1 MIPRALQKYVNDMET
16 FPDDAVRAWRSAGAA
31 GVWLELRRRTVD
43 RAGAYSR
50 YMVIEADLST
60 VRQIEAPVGIE
71 IRPFTGSDWSLLG
84 DLAGSRL
91 TRCFSTAAAAGR
103 VCLVAWRGSTAV
115 GYVWLSPAIEQRYE
129 SFALGLPSDAIY
141 VWQIQVSRSARQMG
155 IGAALGSF
163 GLLLAKQQ
171 GYRRIWMITHHENL
185 AAQRTIASVA
195 PSRVLGT
202 LSRIKVTSWMYT
214 RFRLLPSAEPL
225 PGTAR

>member
-1 MIPRALQKYVNDMET
+1 MIPRALQKYVNDLRT

-60 VRQIEAPVGIE
+60 VRLIETPVGIE
-71 IRPFTGSDWSLLG
+71 IRPFTESDWSLLG

-91 TRCFSTAAAAGR
+91 TRCFAAAAAAGR

-115 GYVWLSPAIEQRYE
+115 GYVWFSPAVDQRYE
-129 SFALGLPSDAIY
+129 SFALTLPSDAIY
-141 VWQIQVSRSARQMG
+141 LWQLQVSRSARRMG
-155 IGAALGSF
+155 IGAALVSF

-171 GYRRIWMITHHENL
+171 GYRLSWMITRCDNR
-185 AAQRTIASVA
+185 AAQSTIASVA

-202 LSRIKVTSWMYT
+202 LSRIKVTSWMHT
-214 RFRLLPSAEPL
+214 RFRLLPTPEPL